1 MTQGSLGDGFSSAA
15 ASCSATDMRWACSD
29 SHDRVDQLASSS
41 CCRFRELVA
50 RTGVEMRGSPPL
62 ACPTTLCV

>member
-1 MTQGSLGDGFSSAA
+1 MSLTSDAAASLSSVAISSAA

-41 CCRFRELVA
+41 CCRFE
-50 RTGVEMRGSPPL
+50 G
-62 ACPTTLCV
+62 